1 MGERSRWRE
10 RKQLFNDNENIDV
23 FRNLTENT
31 IAYSGGHNIY
41 ITLIENNDRQC
52 NIRFKDDG
60 WGAEEKRFDFSL
72 KKWGYFA
79 HWKNTVFSLAYSH
92 FTAAPWRYF
101 RSLQKNK
108 NKFCIFARLFVPL

>member
-60 WGAEEKRFDFSL
+60 
-72 KKWGYFA
+72 
-79 HWKNTVFSLAYSH
+79 
-92 FTAAPWRYF
+92 
-101 RSLQKNK
+101 
-108 NKFCIFARLFVPL
+108 